1 MVTDE
6 ERKWTEE
13 NVDFVAKKHFPGI
26 DHETALKRPI
36 LYSNWL
42 TKDYTPVGQDEL
54 RDFVKARL
62 KVMTVLACDIAVQ
75 CNG

>member
-1 MVTDE
+1 MTDE

-13 NVDFVAKKHFPGI
+13 NINTVAKKHFPTV

-42 TKDYTPVGQDEL
+42 TKDYAPVEQEAL

-62 KVMTVLACDIAVQ
+62 KVRQLYGLSSFST
-75 CNG
+75 